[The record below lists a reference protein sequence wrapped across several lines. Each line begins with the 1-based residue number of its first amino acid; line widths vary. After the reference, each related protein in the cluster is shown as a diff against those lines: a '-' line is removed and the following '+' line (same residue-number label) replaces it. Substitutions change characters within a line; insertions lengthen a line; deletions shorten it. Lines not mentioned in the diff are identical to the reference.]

1 MHMDRESLCATLE
14 SDKLCSSDIEQ
25 VMELV
30 SKGRYSE
37 ACRRHHT
44 VRVSLVNQSLDGEK
58 PNEKVN
64 ISVPIPCIL
73 LHT

>member
-1 MHMDRESLCATLE
+1 MDRESLCVTLE

-44 VRVSLVNQSLDGEK
+44 ARVGLVNQSLDGEK
-58 PNEKVN
+58 PNDNKVN
-64 ISVPIPCIL
+64 ISIPIPCIL
-73 LHT
+73 LHI